1 MSDQHFICSG
11 VYRLQQALPGIIDD
25 DKRTSLTVPSNAEV
39 TVLSTHDNA
48 PIVDVRWNDKEFIM
62 FEVDLSR
69 HAERIQD
76 SSDTAFKRRRL
87 FILPPAVAVHS

>member
-11 VYRLQQALPGIIDD
+11 VYRLQQALLGIIDD
-25 DKRTSLTVPSNAEV
+25 DARTPLTVPGNAEV

-48 PIVDVRWNDKEFIM
+48 PIVDVRWDGKEFIM
-62 FEVDLSR
+62 FEVDLSL

-76 SSDTAFKRRRL
+76 SRDSAPKLRRL
-87 FILPPAVAVHS
+87 FLLPPAVTVLS